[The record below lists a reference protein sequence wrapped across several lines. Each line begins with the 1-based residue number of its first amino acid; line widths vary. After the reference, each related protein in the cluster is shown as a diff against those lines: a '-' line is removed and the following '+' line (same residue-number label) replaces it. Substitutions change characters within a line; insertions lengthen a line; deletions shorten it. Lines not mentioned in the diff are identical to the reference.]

1 MLHRNT
7 TIIAMFT
14 VALAAAA
21 CQRDQ
26 SRDETPTAE
35 VSRDVDRAAEL
46 QRERDEA
53 IAALETRVAEME
65 REYAEARQKVVSG
78 TRTATAGLRE
88 ELNEDVTNV
97 KQAVNE
103 LRSTTADN
111 WWERH
116 ETAMKRTLADIEADV
131 RRLAGK
137 IPAAKPQD
145 TAGTAGDQAST
156 APFTSRRDSFV
167 SDVRARVDAMDQA
180 LKNVTANGAR
190 ETELEDTRARLR
202 KLSEDA
208 DRLRSADADDWW
220 DVTRARVTD
229 YVDRVEDSVER
240 LDDDKK

>member
-14 VALAAAA
+14 VALSAAA

-26 SRDETPTAE
+26 SRDEAPTAE

-65 REYAEARQKVVSG
+65 REYAEAKQKVVSG
-78 TRTATAGLRE
+78 TRSATAGLRE

-97 KQAVNE
+97 RQAVND

-111 WWERH
+111 WWDRH
-116 ETAMKRTLADIEADV
+116 EAALKRTTDDIEADV

-137 IPAAKPQD
+137 IPAVKPQD
-145 TAGTAGDQAST
+145 AVSTTGDTASA
-156 APFTSRRDSFV
+156 APFTSRRDAFV
-167 SDVRARVDAMDQA
+167 SDVRAR
-180 LKNVTANGAR
+180 
-190 ETELEDTRARLR
+190 
-202 KLSEDA
+202 
-208 DRLRSADADDWW
+208 
-220 DVTRARVTD
+220 
-229 YVDRVEDSVER
+229 
-240 LDDDKK
+240 